1 MYLTP
6 WQHLTW
12 LDLKIYVII
21 LLEDAEEVRSKSCLM
36 AAYWM
41 FQDRQKR
48 ANHLFSSQRC
58 LDLNPSLTSQ

>member
-21 LLEDAEEVRSKSCLM
+21 PLEDAEEVRSKSCLM